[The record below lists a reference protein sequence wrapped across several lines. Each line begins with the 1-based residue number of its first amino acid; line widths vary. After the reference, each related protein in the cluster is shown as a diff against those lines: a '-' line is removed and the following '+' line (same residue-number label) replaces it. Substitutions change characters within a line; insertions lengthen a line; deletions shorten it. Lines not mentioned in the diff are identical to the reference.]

1 MDISLRMCGNRGG
14 GREAHLY
21 KTESNVVDIVIARD
35 DSDVDSYSYL
45 IQYQGD
51 ILLCHCHYSHT
62 HISNRENS

>member
-1 MDISLRMCGNRGG
+1 MDISLRMCGKRGS

-45 IQYQGD
+45 IQYQGN
-51 ILLCHCHYSHT
+51 IPKW
-62 HISNRENS
+62 IF